1 MIPMQDL
8 MTDCIQSEHLC
19 EDGTIKSLQRSTR
32 RHSYRAAFKIVNMLL
47 CSTEESQNSR
57 LFLQLSRLPPTQGRQ
72 NVPEQVYL
80 IHLIA
85 TICQCQ
91 PSLICRS
98 EYDRGPNT
106 FSPEGRLFQVMMIMP
121 GFEQLSLTFTE

>member
-1 MIPMQDL
+1 
-8 MTDCIQSEHLC
+8 
-19 EDGTIKSLQRSTR
+19 
-32 RHSYRAAFKIVNMLL
+32 MLL
-47 CSTEESQNSR
+47 FSAEESQTSL

-72 NVPEQVYL
+72 NVPEQVYF

-85 TICQCQ
+85 TICECQ

-106 FSPEGRLFQVMMIMP
+106 FSPEGRLFQVMIIIP
-121 GFEQLSLTFTE
+121 GFEQLTLKSVCKVPDPKEILTLARFSFRFNTYVILTL